1 MKSQGEGE
9 YGKGGGGGRA
19 TDTMLPPRS
28 APAEGSEIESR
39 RLGNET
45 ARSVKRSQA
54 PTAGFPDASQPPS
67 TRLTQ
72 ASLRQHA
79 TSTSLPVNEIT
90 IQCDF
95 LPLFKQSRRVMSWI
109 LDLSFGLVVHRGTCG
124 GNSTALAEPATNR
137 LLPNL

>member
-9 YGKGGGGGRA
+9 HEEAGGGGVRYGGGERA
-19 TDTMLPPRS
+19 TDTMLPPLS
-28 APAEGSEIESR
+28 APAEGSEIVSR

-79 TSTSLPVNEIT
+79 ASTSLP
-90 IQCDF
+90 
-95 LPLFKQSRRVMSWI
+95 
-109 LDLSFGLVVHRGTCG
+109 G
-124 GNSTALAEPATNR
+124 
-137 LLPNL
+137 